1 MQESR
6 TEVSESKSGVIMG
19 QRHLSTCGWPRLESK
34 GMVTTDFIDGRCR
47 HQRSEAYIRMNNTG
61 AVRQGTQLFFFFF
74 VGFCT
79 KPSSSSDHNREFN
92 VPPKCGYFKNAALC
106 FTKLAQIP

>member
-19 QRHLSTCGWPRLESK
+19 QRHLSTCGWPWLKSN
-34 GMVTTDFIDGRCR
+34 GMVTPDFFDGHCR
-47 HQRSEAYIRMNNTG
+47 SQRWEAYVRMKNIG

-79 KPSSSSDHNREFN
+79 KPSSSSNHNHEFN
-92 VPPKCGYFKNAALC
+92 VPKKGG
-106 FTKLAQIP
+106 

>member
-19 QRHLSTCGWPRLESK
+19 QRHLSTCGWPWLKSK
-34 GMVTTDFIDGRCR
+34 GMVTTDFIDGHCR
-47 HQRSEAYIRMNNTG
+47 SQKSEAYVRMKNIG
-61 AVRQGTQLFFFFF
+61 AVRQGTQLFLG

-79 KPSSSSDHNREFN
+79 KPSSSSNHNHEFN
-92 VPPKCGYFKNAALC
+92 VPQKCGYFKNEALC